1 MSLFRTLVTKDD
13 KAIGQST
20 GTSSWKQKLQSAS
33 GKQGIG
39 EQPKRTLYLLLDCS
53 GSMDEGGKM
62 QAAKRGAVAFCGDA
76 ATKGY
81 AVGVIAF
88 SNEAVCLRDATA
100 SAESIADLLYGI
112 PASGSTDMAGALLMA
127 VRKLRS
133 RGGTRVVC
141 LVTDGIPDDKASA
154 FKAAHSL
161 AVAGVD
167 IMTLGTDDADKDF
180 LDRVATTP
188 GSSIKVPRQELQQGI
203 KNMALLLPG

>member
-1 MSLFRTLVTKDD
+1 MSLFRTFVRKDD
-13 KAIGQST
+13 KAISQST
-20 GTSSWKQKLQSAS
+20 DTSSWKQKLQSAS

-39 EQPKRTLYLLLDCS
+39 EQQKRTLYLLLDCS
-53 GSMDEGGKM
+53 GSMNEGGKM
-62 QAAKRGAVAFCGDA
+62 QAAKRGAAAFCGDA
-76 ATKGY
+76 ATKAY

-88 SNEAVCLRDATA
+88 SNEAVCLRNATA
-100 SAESIADLLYGI
+100 SAESIEDLLYGI
-112 PASGSTDMAGALLMA
+112 PASGSTDMAGALQMA

-141 LVTDGIPDDKASA
+141 LVTDGMPDDKDSA

-180 LDRVATTP
+180 LDRVATTS